1 MIASEVIGD
10 MTLPSVDVIIAVW
23 NRADTIERA
32 IQSALAQPEVR
43 RVIVVDDESTDDTAL
58 RAEGLAKKTNRV
70 VVRRLPSN
78 SGPSKARNIALETS
92 DAQWVAM
99 LDGDDWFLPAR
110 MRALLAYA
118 DDHDFIADDLLQMS
132 EGQAEVGHQCCPAMF
147 DYGSGPYRLTLED
160 FVLGNI
166 GRRGTQ
172 RKELGFLKPLIR
184 RSFLD
189 RNGLRYDETLRLGED
204 YLLYAHA
211 LACGA
216 RFVLVPVQSYVSVIR
231 QDSISGHHTQQ
242 DLERL
247 RDANLELGRI
257 SVLTTRERLAL
268 RKHYRSVD
276 ARVQW
281 LAVIEAV
288 KARSPAR
295 FVLPFCR
302 SPQVSLSLTR
312 QLAGQLWQ
320 RSIRGRAT

>member
-1 MIASEVIGD
+1 
-10 MTLPSVDVIIAVW
+10 MTPVADVIIAAW

-32 IQSALAQPEVR
+32 VQSALTQPEVKK
-43 RVIVVDDESTDDTAL
+43 VFVVDDASTDDTAL
-58 RAEGLAKKTNRV
+58 RAERLAMKTDRV

-78 SGPSKARNIALETS
+78 CGPSKARNVALEMS
-92 DAQWVAM
+92 DAPWIAI

-110 MRALLAYA
+110 MRALLAHA
-118 DDHDFIADDLLQMS
+118 DGHDFIADDLLQIP
-132 EGQAEVGHQCCPAMF
+132 EGQVKGAEQRRPAMF
-147 DYGSGPYRLTLED
+147 DHGSSAYRLTLED

-189 RNGLRYDETLRLGED
+189 RNGLRYDERLRLGED
-204 YLLYAHA
+204 YVLYAHA

-231 QDSISGHHTQQ
+231 PDSISGRHTQQ
-242 DLERL
+242 ELEQL

-257 SVLTTRERLAL
+257 AALTARERLAL

-295 FVLPFCR
+295 VVLPFCR
-302 SPQVSLSLTR
+302 SPQVSLFLAK
-312 QLAGQLWQ
+312 QLAGQVWQ
-320 RSIRGRAT
+320 RSICGRKRATQ